1 MQRVA
6 LAEAVNMSR
15 MQLHRKLKA
24 LTDQSPGDFLRRF
37 RLERA
42 RQMLAVAGIQVS
54 EVCFKV
60 GFNNVSNFSRAFRD
74 FSGVTPSEYIDSMA
88 EKP

>member
-1 MQRVA
+1 
-6 LAEAVNMSR
+6 MSR

-24 LTDQSPGDFLRRF
+24 LADQSPGEFLRRF

-42 RQMLAVAGIQVS
+42 KQFLSIDGLQVS

-60 GFNNVSNFSRAFRD
+60 GFNNVSHFSKAFRD
-74 FSGVTPSEYIDSMA
+74 FTGVTPTEFIESVAVKNKML
-88 EKP
+88 